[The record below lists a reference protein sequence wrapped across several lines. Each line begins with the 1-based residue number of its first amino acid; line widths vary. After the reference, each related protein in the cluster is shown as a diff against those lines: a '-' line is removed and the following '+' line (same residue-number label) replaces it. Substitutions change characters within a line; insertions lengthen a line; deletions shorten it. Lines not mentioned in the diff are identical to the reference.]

1 MEVAFSTSTGVLIDQ
16 DFHATTRFSVWH
28 IGADEACY
36 AYSVPVKELERSRD
50 DRISAK
56 VSALQDCAI
65 VCARSISGPAIAKM
79 AASKIHPIKTGD
91 SVSVEEMI
99 TRLQEVL
106 RSNPA
111 PWLRKAEA
119 QPAW

>member
-1 MEVAFSTSTGVLIDQ
+1 MEVAFSTSTGILIDQ
-16 DFHATTRFSVWH
+16 DFHTTTRFSVWY
-28 IGADEACY
+28 IGPNEACY
-36 AYSVPVKELERSRD
+36 AYSVPVKDLERNRD

-56 VSALQDCAI
+56 VSALQDCTI

-79 AASKIHPIKTGD
+79 VASKIHPIKTGGP
-91 SVSVEEMI
+91 VSVEEMI

-119 QPAW
+119 QLSW

>member
-16 DFHATTRFSVWH
+16 DFNTTTRFAVWH
-28 IGADEACY
+28 VGVDEICY
-36 AYSVPVKELERSRD
+36 AYAAPVREQGSDRD
-50 DRISAK
+50 DRINAK

-65 VCARSISGPAIAKM
+65 VCARSISGPVAAKL
-79 AASKIHPIKTGD
+79 AARNIHPIKTGD
-91 SVSVEEMI
+91 PVSIEEML
-99 TRLQEVL
+99 TRLQEAL

-119 QPAW
+119 A

>member
-1 MEVAFSTSTGVLIDQ
+1 MEVAFSTSTGILIDQ
-16 DFHATTRFSVWH
+16 DFHATTRFSVWY

-56 VSALQDCAI
+56 VKALRDCTI
-65 VCARSISGPAIAKM
+65 VCAKTISGPAIAKL

-91 SVSVEEMI
+91 PVSVEEMI
-99 TRLQEVL
+99 SRLQDVL
-106 RSNPA
+106 RRNPA

-119 QPAW
+119 DS

>member
-16 DFHATTRFSVWH
+16 DFHATTCFSVWY

-36 AYSVPVKELERSRD
+36 AYSVPVKQLERNRD

-56 VSALQDCAI
+56 VRALRDCTI
-65 VCARSISGPAIAKM
+65 VCAQTISGPAIAKL
-79 AASKIHPIKTGD
+79 AASKIHPIRTD
-91 SVSVEEMI
+91 APTSVEDMI
-99 TRLQEVL
+99 TRLQDVL

-119 QPAW
+119 A

>member
-16 DFHATTRFSVWH
+16 DFHAATRFSVWYVA
-28 IGADEACY
+28 ADEACY
-36 AYSVPVKELERSRD
+36 AYSVPVRELERNRD

-56 VSALQDCAI
+56 VHALQDCTI
-65 VCARSISGPAIAKM
+65 VCARTISAPAIAKM
-79 AASKIHPIKTGD
+79 AANKIHPIKTGAP
-91 SVSVEEMI
+91 VSVEEMI
-99 TRLQEVL
+99 SRLQDVL

-119 QPAW
+119 A